1 MTDPNIVSSGL
12 SRRVVI
18 EGHTLQVDIY
28 RLETDHSWSLEIVDE
43 DGTSTVWEDLF
54 PSDQAALDEALKAIE
69 KEGLSGFRD
78 PGNVVPF
85 PGKK

>member
-12 SRRVVI
+12 SRRVAI

>member
-12 SRRVVI
+12 SRRVVVD
-18 EGHTLQVDIY
+18 GHTLQVDIY

>member
-12 SRRVVI
+12 SRRVVVD
-18 EGHTLQVDIY
+18 GHTLQVDIY
-28 RLETDHSWSLEIVDE
+28 RLEIDHSWSLEIVDE

-78 PGNVVPF
+78 LGNVVPF
-85 PGKK
+85 PGKQ